1 MRNMIK
7 ITCFLWFESL
17 QVLEATENIRS
28 PTKLPYSQIE
38 GQCSS
43 ILNIPI
49 KWVASILSTTT
60 QISING
66 VLRALMH
73 VYHQRSITPNVTGS
87 LGSEYGLV
95 SIALVLAS
103 KCKYCLLSSCHQM
116 EGFYF
121 QLITTG
127 VLDDCTD
134 PNKTCTNM
142 SYGLFPSA
150 NGWDEWLKN
159 LVRYWEYY
167 GKVLRLL

>member
-1 MRNMIK
+1 
-7 ITCFLWFESL
+7 
-17 QVLEATENIRS
+17 
-28 PTKLPYSQIE
+28 
-38 GQCSS
+38 
-43 ILNIPI
+43 
-49 KWVASILSTTT
+49 
-60 QISING
+60 
-66 VLRALMH
+66 MH
-73 VYHQRSITPNVTGS
+73 VYHLRSITTNVTGS

-95 SIALVLAS
+95 TIALVLAS

-127 VLDDCTD
+127 VLDNCTN

-167 GKVLRLL
+167 GRVLGKNVCPREILKECWIGTNKNQLPLTSLNT